1 MNNFLRLVAVI
12 FILVCTAVAWFIL
25 GGSVHIR
32 TNTMDRVGKGLV
44 SELWGEHQVQDTPS
58 AYYVERIE
66 EPVYDTEKVIG
77 YDEYGEAI
85 YAKKINEKTGEPEV
99 EVVERSEYFDISGSD
114 IQVNLD
120 LEHRKKGLL
129 WYSTY
134 TVDFEGKY
142 VVENPTDEETEVFV
156 HFDFPAENTIFDNF
170 KFELAGEEQT
180 VPGDLSAGITANAT
194 LEPGEKTEAVI
205 TYRSQGL
212 EDWMYLFGH
221 GVTNVKDFKLV
232 AFTDFEAIDFPEG
245 TISPTLKEET
255 DDGWKLTWEYKH
267 LISGNDIGVETPRLM
282 NPGPMTYKIT
292 YFAPITLLFFF
303 AILFIAATVKTDVKI
318 HPMHFFFLACAFFAF
333 HLLMA
338 YTVDHVNI
346 HLAFWI
352 SALVSCLLVF
362 IYLMLVVRPRFALA
376 YGTAPQLMFLVL
388 FSYAWFVP
396 GYTGLIIA
404 IGSIITLAVLMV
416 ATAKVDWAA
425 RFAGKNND
433 KAEAG

>member
-1 MNNFLRLVAVI
+1 MNNFLRLVVVI
-12 FILVCTAVAWFIL
+12 FIFICTAVGWFIL

-32 TNTMDRVGKGLV
+32 TSTMDRVGTGIV

-66 EPVYDTEKVIG
+66 EPVYDAEKVIG
-77 YDEYGEAI
+77 YDEYGGAI

-99 EVVERSEYFDISGSD
+99 EVVEITKYFDISGSD
-114 IQVNLD
+114 IKVSLD

-142 VVENPTDEETEVFV
+142 AVKNPTDEETEVFV
-156 HFDFPAENTIFDNF
+156 HFDFPAENTIFDDF

-180 VPGDLSAGITANAT
+180 VPGDLSAGITANST
-194 LEPGEKTEAVI
+194 LGPGETTEAVI

-212 EDWMYLFGH
+212 EDWTYLFGH

-232 AFTDFEAIDFPEG
+232 AFTDFEDIDFPEG
-245 TISPTLKEET
+245 TISPTLKEGT
-255 DDGWKLTWEYKH
+255 DDGWKLTWEYKN
-267 LISGNDIGVETPRLM
+267 LISGNDIGVEMPRLM

-303 AILFIAATVKTDVKI
+303 AVLFIASTVKTDFKI

-338 YTVDHVNI
+338 YTVNHINV

-362 IYLMLVVRPRFALA
+362 IYLMLVVKPRFALA

-388 FSYAWFVP
+388 FSYAWFVL
-396 GYTGLIIA
+396 GFTGLIIT
-404 IGSIITLAVLMV
+404 IGSIIVLAILMV

-425 RFAGKNND
+425 RFAGKDND
-433 KAEAG
+433 EAEEG

>member
-12 FILVCTAVAWFIL
+12 FIFVCTAVAWFIL
-25 GGSVHIR
+25 AGSVHIR

-58 AYYVERIE
+58 VYYVERTE
-66 EPVYDTEKVIG
+66 EPIYDTEKVIG
-77 YDEYGEAI
+77 YDEYGEAV
-85 YAKKINEKTGEPEV
+85 YAKKVNEKTGEPEV
-99 EVVERSEYFDISGSD
+99 EVVEKTKYFDISGSD
-114 IQVNLD
+114 
-120 LEHRKKGLL
+120 
-129 WYSTY
+129 
-134 TVDFEGKY
+134 
-142 VVENPTDEETEVFV
+142 
-156 HFDFPAENTIFDNF
+156 ENTIFDNF
-170 KFELAGEEQT
+170 KFELAGDEQM
-180 VPGDLSAGITANAT
+180 VPGDLSAGITASAT
-194 LEPGEKTEAVI
+194 LAPGEKAEAVI

-212 EDWMYLFGH
+212 EDWKYLFGH

-232 AFTDFEAIDFPEG
+232 AFTDFEYIDFPEG

-255 DDGWKLTWEYKH
+255 DDGLKLTWEYKH
-267 LISGNDIGVETPRLM
+267 LISGNDIGVEMPTLM

-303 AILFIAATVKTDVKI
+303 AVLFIAATVKTDVKI
-318 HPMHFFFLACAFFAF
+318 HPMHFFFLACAFFVF

-346 HLAFWI
+346 HVAFWI

-396 GYTGLIIA
+396 GYTGLIITV
-404 IGSIITLAVLMV
+404 GSIITLAVLMV
-416 ATAKVDWAA
+416 ATAKVDWAS
-425 RFAGKNND
+425 RFAGKGNEE
-433 KAEAG
+433 AEAG

>member
-12 FILVCTAVAWFIL
+12 FIFVCTAVAWFIL
-25 GGSVHIR
+25 AGSVHIR

-58 AYYVERIE
+58 AHYVERTEGPI
-66 EPVYDTEKVIG
+66 YDTEKVIG

-85 YAKKINEKTGEPEV
+85 YAKKVNERTGEPEV
-99 EVVERSEYFDISGSD
+99 EVMEKTKYFDISGSD
-114 IQVNLD
+114 VQVSLD

-134 TVDFEGKY
+134 TVDFEGTY
-142 VVENPTDEETEVFV
+142 AVENPTDEETEVFV

-170 KFELAGEEQT
+170 KFELAGEEET
-180 VPGDLSAGITANAT
+180 VPGDLSAGITAGAT
-194 LEPGEKTEAVI
+194 LAPGESTEAVI

-212 EDWMYLFGH
+212 EDWKYLFGH

-232 AFTDFEAIDFPEG
+232 AFTDFEYIDFPEG

-267 LISGNDIGVETPRLM
+267 LISGNDIGVEMPTLM

-318 HPMHFFFLACAFFAF
+318 HPMHFFFLACAFFVF

-346 HLAFWI
+346 HVAFWI

-396 GYTGLIIA
+396 GYTGLIITV
-404 IGSIITLAVLMV
+404 GSIITLAVLMF
-416 ATAKVDWAA
+416 ATARVDWAS
-425 RFAGKNND
+425 RFAGKGNEE
-433 KAEAG
+433 AEAG